1 MAIDISVEKRFK
13 DIDPANHVSN
23 TTILDYVMEA
33 RVRLYLAIDP
43 DLRNSGAQVVARQ
56 EIDYRRPIL
65 YSADPVIVR
74 TWISHIGNTSFTVNC
89 QVIDEG
95 EIAAEAKTVMVS
107 YDFEAGAPMPI
118 PDWLRDGLAVHHTA
132 G

>member
-1 MAIDISVEKRFK
+1 MAIDIIVEKRFK

-43 DLRNSGAQVVARQ
+43 DLRNSGAHVVARQ

-118 PDWLRDGLAVHHTA
+118 PDWLRAGLAVHHA
-132 G
+132 VG

>member
-1 MAIDISVEKRFK
+1 MAIDIVVEKRFK

-74 TWISHIGNTSFTVNC
+74 TWISHIGNTSFTVDC
-89 QVIDEG
+89 HVIDG
-95 EIAAEAKTVMVS
+95 GVVAAEAKTVMVS

-118 PDWLRDGLAVHHTA
+118 PDWLRAGLAEHHTVS
-132 G
+132 

>member
-1 MAIDISVEKRFK
+1 MAIDIIVEKRFK

-74 TWISHIGNTSFTVNC
+74 TWISHIGNSSFTVEC

-95 EIAAEAKTVMVS
+95 VVAAEAKTVMVS
-107 YDFEAGAPMPI
+107 YDFDAGSPMPI
-118 PDWLRDGLAVHHTA
+118 PDWLRAGLTVHHTA
-132 G
+132 S